1 MKLLLWLHYLAYR
14 KAPQRDMI
22 DADLNRWAEVHRLRG
37 NPFFRIMS
45 TFPAFRSLFYYRLG
59 NTRVAKLLALLYPGE
74 KTLRLY
80 AKRIG
85 PGLYIQHG
93 HNTTLGGYIGARC
106 WVNQN
111 CTLAYTRHGLPTVGD
126 DVFIFVGA
134 IILGPVKIGDRAK
147 VGAGATVVKDVPD
160 DCTVVS
166 AENRIISHRRD

>member
-1 MKLLLWLHYLAYR
+1 MKLFLWLHYIAYR
-14 KAPQRDMI
+14 RASQREVI
-22 DADLNRWAEVHRLRG
+22 DADLNRWAEVHNIKG
-37 NPFFRIMS
+37 NPFFRVMS

-59 NTRVAKLLALLYPGE
+59 KTRAARLLAFLYPGE

-93 HNTTLGGYIGARC
+93 QNTILGGYIGARC

-134 IILGPVKIGDRAK
+134 TIIGPVTIGDRAK
-147 VGAGATVVKDVPD
+147 VGAGTTVVKDVPS

-166 AENRIISHRRD
+166 AANRIIPNRRH